1 MVASSADT
9 QDVLMEI
16 RNVDMAC
23 GGVKGVD
30 NVAMDLRAGII
41 TTLGAPNGA
50 GKTTLFNVITGE
62 LAKDSGSIKWLG
74 DPINRIKPFQAA
86 RAGILRTF
94 QDLRL
99 FNEMSVEDNVLTAVE
114 ANAVPVPLTKSQR
127 ISRREKVEYAINRA
141 GLFSK
146 RKIRAKDLA
155 YAERKFLSMARV
167 MATEARLWLLDEPAS
182 GLDPNSYE
190 KFLEILRQ
198 EVKQGVTVCIIEHNL
213 DIVIG
218 ISDRIAFLDRGKLLA
233 DDEPQTV
240 LNDPDLR
247 AIYFGERT

>member
-1 MVASSADT
+1 MGASAADT
-9 QDVLMEI
+9 QDVLMEL
-16 RNVDMAC
+16 RNVDKAF
-23 GGVKGVD
+23 GGVKAVD
-30 NVAMDLRAGII
+30 DVSMDLRAGII
-41 TTLGAPNGA
+41 TTLVGPNGA

-74 DPINRIKPFQAA
+74 NPINRIKPYQAA

-99 FNEMSVEDNVLTAVE
+99 FNEMSVEDNILTAIE
-114 ANAVPVPLTKSQR
+114 DNSVPVPLTRVQR
-127 ISRREKVEYAINRA
+127 TARREKVDYVLNRT
-141 GLFSK
+141 GLLSK

-167 MATEARLWLLDEPAS
+167 MATDARLWLLDEPAS

-190 KFLEILRQ
+190 KFLEILRE
-198 EVKQGVTVCIIEHNL
+198 EVRQGVTVCIIEHNL

-233 DDEPQTV
+233 DGEPQTV
-240 LNDPDLR
+240 LNDPELR

>member
-1 MVASSADT
+1 MVASHTGT

-16 RNVDMAC
+16 RNVDKAF
-23 GGVKGVD
+23 GGVKAVD
-30 NVAMDLRAGII
+30 DVSMDLRAGII
-41 TTLGAPNGA
+41 TTLVGPNGA

-74 DPINRIKPFQAA
+74 NPINKIKPYQAA

-99 FNEMSVEDNVLTAVE
+99 FSEMSVEDNILTAVE
-114 ANAVPVPLTKSQR
+114 NNSLPLPVGRAQR
-127 ISRREKVEYAINRA
+127 TARLERVEYALDRT
-141 GLFSK
+141 GLSSK

-190 KFLEILRQ
+190 KFLEILRE

-233 DDEPQTV
+233 DDEPQKV
-240 LNDPDLR
+240 LNDPALR